1 MNLVWF
7 LLRESWKNVVLAAI
21 AGLISGFCNAF
32 LIALVNQS
40 LNSNNLAINSS
51 VWQYSS
57 LALLALITSFL
68 SQFLLIRLSQTAVY
82 KLRLSLSSQVLACP
96 LRHLEDLGSAKL
108 LATLSDDIQAISLAV
123 FNLPFLC
130 TNLALTLGCLIY
142 LGSLSLQVFAIVLI
156 LLTTS
161 IAIVQILLTKG
172 SRLIQ
177 LARDE
182 QDRLYKNFQAII
194 NGNKELK
201 LNNSRR
207 QVFFNDEL
215 TTNATRSKDFR
226 VQGLSIF
233 VFATSFGEFFFFF
246 ILGFFLFVVPSLT
259 QAKSTVIASY
269 ILTLTYLIRPLQ
281 SILQTLPTWSQVNIA
296 LRKIEALGLSLQ
308 KRSEDMDYNNNN
320 NTSLLTDKIEFQNIT
335 HIYRQENQESNF
347 KIGEIDLT
355 IRAGELVFIVGGNG
369 SGKSTLAKVIA
380 GLYIPETGNI
390 FWDGREINDNNRSQ
404 YRQLFSTVFADFYL
418 FEKLFGIS
426 LENLDERAQEYL
438 IQLQIEHKVKVKE
451 GLLSTID
458 LSQGQR
464 KRLALLTAYLEDRS
478 IYLFDEWASDQDP
491 YFREIFYKQILGEL
505 KQRGKTVLVISHD
518 DRYFHLADRLI
529 KLDYGKI
536 VNY

>member
-1 MNLVWF
+1 MNLIWF

-21 AGLISGFCNAF
+21 AGLISGSCNAF

-40 LNSNNLAINSS
+40 LNSENLAVSSS
-51 VWQYSS
+51 VWQYSG
-57 LALLALITSFL
+57 LALLALIASFL

-82 KLRLSLSSQVLACP
+82 KLRLSLSSKVLACP
-96 LRHLEDLGSAKL
+96 LRHLEELGSAKL

-161 IAIVQILLTKG
+161 ISIVQILLTKG

-207 QVFFNDEL
+207 QVFFDDEL

-226 VQGLSIF
+226 VRGLSIF

-259 QAKSTVIASY
+259 QAKATVIASY
-269 ILTLTYLIRPLQ
+269 ILTITYLIRPLQ

-308 KRSEDMDYNNNN
+308 EGSENIDYNNN

-335 HIYRQENQESNF
+335 HTYYQENQESNF
-347 KIGEIDLT
+347 KIGGIDLT
-355 IRAGELVFIVGGNG
+355 IQAGELVFIVGGNG

-380 GLYIPETGNI
+380 GLYIPETGKI
-390 FWDGREINDNNRSQ
+390 LWDGCEINDDNRSQ

-426 LENLDERAQEYL
+426 SENLDERAQEYL

-536 VNY
+536 ANY